1 MQRIILTVL
10 GVLLISASSL
20 EIAAGAEHHQV
31 RRTHKMDHAAV
42 TEQFRRANGS
52 VISPSVS
59 PEYYEGHGFSAPAG
73 RS

>member
-1 MQRIILTVL
+1 MRRTILTVL
-10 GVLLISASSL
+10 GVVLISVSSL
-20 EIAAGAEHHQV
+20 EIAAAAERHQV
-31 RRTHKMDHAAV
+31 RGTHKMDHATV
-42 TEQFRRANGS
+42 TEQFRRANDS

>member
-1 MQRIILTVL
+1 MRRTILIVL
-10 GVLLISASSL
+10 GVVLISASSL
-20 EIAAGAEHHQV
+20 EIAAAAEHHQV